1 MEQTLR
7 LWMGFYRQI
16 GATQKSMR
24 AAFAAADKNA
34 ARKPYRMSEAKAFEI
49 FRSAGD
55 LIDTWYREANYV
67 DDVGIPRVLPLHGPN
82 GFETLSKRYLPDHSP
97 EEVAR
102 FLADVGVVTRLAN
115 GGLKVHRRTPLIH
128 QLNAV
133 TLDRYAVLT
142 HGLSETLLW
151 NFGGRG
157 HAQPR
162 LERQVHATHLPVGL
176 IPEFNAKTKEVGAL
190 AIGQI
195 ENWLASRNQPASPSS
210 ATARVGVNLVAYVE
224 ESTPVKLRRPSQ
236 PRRRRP

>member
-16 GATQKSMR
+16 GATRKAMR
-24 AAFAAADKNA
+24 VAFAQASKNVL
-34 ARKPYRMSEAKAFEI
+34 RQPYRMSEAKAFEI

-55 LIDTWYREANYV
+55 LIDTWYREASYV
-67 DDVGIPRVLPLHGPN
+67 DEVGMPRVLPLHGPN
-82 GFETLSKRYLPDHSP
+82 CFEALSKRYLPDHAP
-97 EEVAR
+97 EEVAD
-102 FLADVGVVTRLAN
+102 FLTDVGVVTRLAN
-115 GGLKVHRRTPLIH
+115 GDLKVHRRTPLIH

-157 HAQPR
+157 HAHPR
-162 LERQVHATHLPVGL
+162 LERQVHATHLPVEL
-176 IPEFNAKTKEVGAL
+176 IPEFNAKTKEIGAL

-195 ENWLASRNQPASPSS
+195 ENWLASRNSPASPSA

-224 ESTPVKLRRPSQ
+224 ESAPVKLRRASRS
-236 PRRRRP
+236 PRRRP